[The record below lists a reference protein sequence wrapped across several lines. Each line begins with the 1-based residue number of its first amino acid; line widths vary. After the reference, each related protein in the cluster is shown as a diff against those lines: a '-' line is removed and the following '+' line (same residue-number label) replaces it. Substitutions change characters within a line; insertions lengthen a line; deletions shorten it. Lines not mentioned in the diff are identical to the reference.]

1 MITMEKGHEDKRT
14 TPTVRVNVF
23 VACLFTDGHETE
35 CCCLKWKVIK
45 RFCLQE
51 MYFDETL
58 KQEERKA
65 EERGGGIKEYREHRF
80 NFLNT
85 ILILLSPILI
95 LFFRSF
101 VTSFE
106 ESG

>member
-1 MITMEKGHEDKRT
+1 MEKGHEDKRT
-14 TPTVRVNVF
+14 TPTVRLNAF

-51 MYFDETL
+51 MYFYETQ
-58 KQEERKA
+58 KQEAREA
-65 EERGGGIKEYREHRF
+65 EERGKKKECREHRF

-85 ILILLSPILI
+85 ILILLSSILI